1 MPGEISRTIV
11 CQWTSEDNMVVLE
24 VPDDNEAS
32 KATSD
37 SDKCTWSELLREME
51 DSEVHDPTINSHE
64 LLAPMT
70 DGGKEP
76 SKIIATCNTNKIMI

>member
-1 MPGEISRTIV
+1 
-11 CQWTSEDNMVVLE
+11 MVVLE

-37 SDKCTWSELLREME
+37 SEKCTWAELLREME

-64 LLAPMT
+64 LLAPVT

-76 SKIIATCNTNKIMI
+76 SKNSCKMQHISTNCLIQISYSGLKRMGTKLR